1 MGRVGNVSAM
11 ADLLARLLVLS
22 LAVNVTGFAQD
33 SVPWH
38 DPSKHIVQFVT
49 VEKGIR
55 LEVLDWGGAGRPLV
69 LLAGSGNTAHIF
81 DGFAEKLSGACC
93 HVYGITRRGFGAST
107 HPDSG
112 YDQQRLADDV
122 LQVLD
127 ALKIVAPVLAGH
139 SMSGEELTTLGDEHS
154 DRLAGLVYLDAT
166 ADPTDYPGSSA
177 AYMTLF
183 NKLPAA
189 MRANGSQPDASDL
202 RSFQAFHD
210 FKVRQNGFE
219 YPESQLRA
227 SFDQNPDGSVG
238 SYNTPDKVHNA
249 IGRGALPR
257 DYSRIRVPILAFFS
271 SLSINYRYQTKN
283 AQERTTIEEFEAA
296 TEVYVDRNKKNLLKA
311 KGGVRIVDLPQGD
324 HYLFLS
330 NEADVLREM
339 RVFLATLP

>member
-1 MGRVGNVSAM
+1 M
-11 ADLLARLLVLS
+11 ANFFARFLVLS
-22 LAVNVTGFAQD
+22 LTVTLTGFAQD
-33 SVPWH
+33 SAPWH
-38 DPSKHIVQFVT
+38 DPSKHSVQFVT
-49 VEKGIR
+49 VENGVR
-55 LEVLDWGGAGRPLV
+55 LEVLDWGGTGRPFV

-81 DGFAEKLSGACC
+81 DDFAEKLSGACC

-107 HPDSG
+107 HSNSG

-127 ALKIVAPVLAGH
+127 ALKLVKPVVAGH

-166 ADPTDYPGSSA
+166 ADPTDYPGNSA
-177 AYMTLF
+177 AYMALF

-189 MRANGSQPDASDL
+189 MRANGAEPDASDL

-210 FKVRQNGFE
+210 FKVRQNGYE
-219 YPESQLRA
+219 YPEAELRA
-227 SFDQNPDGSVG
+227 SSNQNPDGSVG
-238 SYNTPDKVHNA
+238 SDNAPDKVHFA

-257 DYSRIRVPILAFFS
+257 DYSRIRVPILAMFS
-271 SLSINYRYQTKN
+271 TLSVNYRYQPKD
-283 AQERTTIEEFEAA
+283 AQERTAIEEFDVA
-296 TEVYVDRNKKNLLKA
+296 TKVYADRNKKNLLKA
-311 KGGVRIVDLPQGD
+311 KGGVRIVDLPQAD

-339 RVFLATLP
+339 RVFLATLPS